1 MLHLDLPDESL
12 TNHIADI
19 SHTTFLNYLNKEVIF
34 EKELEDIHKLLLASK
49 LFLESERQALQSAI
63 FQKGGEYQ
71 VKPKYR
77 NIVKKLKED
86 GELHMSSNNLEG
98 N

>member
-1 MLHLDLPDESL
+1 LDLPDESL

-19 SHTTFLNYLNKEVIF
+19 SLTTFINYLNKEVIS
-34 EKELEDIHKLLLASK
+34 EKELEDIHKLLLTSK
-49 LFLESERQALQSAI
+49 FFLESERQALQSAI
-63 FQKGGEYQ
+63 FQIGGECQ

-77 NIVKKLKED
+77 NIVRKLRED
-86 GELHMSSNNLEG
+86 GKLQMSSNDLGG